1 MSHFAKKQLNSISFW
16 RDLNPHLTISSNL
29 LNAIPP
35 QTIND
40 ILLSNVSDSLWQDGY
55 LNCQNVFTEQD
66 ILPLRQAMEK
76 LHRHNLPQ
84 AFIYLYD
91 ESWELFFRLRT
102 LLQNFLG
109 DNYSVLPHFWA
120 WYISPGKAKGWPPHR
135 DSADQSVIELYGQ
148 EMLVSLSLWVPLTNA
163 TPENGCMSVLPLSCE
178 KDYPAPVTDPSEI
191 ALQDILCLPAKAGS
205 VLGWRQDLYH
215 WGGRSHR
222 NAETPRL
229 SLSLEFQNSALDPL
243 CEPLLD
249 PKHPPSPEERLNLIF
264 QQFEK
269 YKHIADLLKGFE
281 ENKPAT

>member
-1 MSHFAKKQLNSISFW
+1 MSHFTKEQLNSLSFW
-16 RDLNPHLTISSNL
+16 RDLNPHLTISSNH
-29 LNAIPP
+29 LNATPT
-35 QTIND
+35 QTIVD
-40 ILLSNVSDSLWQDGY
+40 DLLSSASDSLWQDGY

-66 ILPLRQAMEK
+66 IAPLRQAMEK
-76 LHRHNLPQ
+76 LYCHNLPQ

-120 WYISPGKAKGWPPHR
+120 WYIIPGKAKGWAPHR

-148 EMLVSLSLWVPLTNA
+148 EMLVSLSLWVPLTDA

-229 SLSLEFQNSALDPL
+229 SLSLEFQNSDLDPL

-269 YKHIADLLKGFE
+269 YKHIADLPKNFE
-281 ENKPAT
+281 AR